1 MEEDSMSLAA
11 RMILVLSLVCLISG
25 GFLAGV
31 AALTKEKIALNVQ
44 AEIEEAIKE
53 VVDEAEINQVV
64 YEEEGFVIYRELE
77 VDGDLAGFAVQA
89 TGIGFQD
96 KITLMFG
103 LDASLEEIT
112 GLTIIDQKETP
123 GLGAKIEDWETFLQ
137 FWENRDATGL
147 LALRKP
153 PTSAIDELLPTEI
166 NTITAATISSK
177 KVLEIVNLSLKK
189 VRELIGQGKINS
201 EEKNGNEKY

>member
-1 MEEDSMSLAA
+1 MSLSA
-11 RMILVLSLVCLISG
+11 RMILVLTLVGLISG

-31 AALTKEKIALNVQ
+31 ATLTKERIALNVQ

-53 VVDEAEINQVV
+53 VVDDAAVNQVV
-64 YEEEGFVIYRELE
+64 HEEKDLLIYRELDE
-77 VDGDLAGFAVQA
+77 DGKLVGFAVQA
-89 TGIGFQD
+89 TGVGFQD

-103 LDASLEEIT
+103 LDAYLKEIT

-123 GLGAKIEDWETFLQ
+123 GLGAKIEDWEAFLQ
-137 FWENRDATGL
+137 FWENRDAAGQ

-153 PTSAIDELLPTEI
+153 PASTINELLPTEI

-177 KVLEIVNLSLKK
+177 KVLEIVNLSLER
-189 VRELIGQGKINS
+189 VRELIKQGKMNP
-201 EEKNGNEKY
+201 EEKDGN

>member
-1 MEEDSMSLAA
+1 MSLSA
-11 RMILVLSLVCLISG
+11 RMILVLTWVGLISG

-31 AALTKEKIALNVQ
+31 ATLTKERIALNVQ

-53 VVDEAEINQVV
+53 VVDDAAVNQVV
-64 YEEEGFVIYRELE
+64 HEEKDLLIYRELDE
-77 VDGDLAGFAVQA
+77 DGKLVGFAVQA
-89 TGIGFQD
+89 TGVGFQD

-103 LDASLEEIT
+103 LDASLKEIT

-123 GLGAKIEDWETFLQ
+123 GLGAKIEDWEAFLQ
-137 FWENRDATGL
+137 FWENRDAAGQ

-153 PTSAIDELLPTEI
+153 PASTINELLPTEI

-177 KVLEIVNLSLKK
+177 KVLEIVNLSLER
-189 VRELIGQGKINS
+189 VRELIKQDKMNP
-201 EEKNGNEKY
+201 EEKDGN

>member
-1 MEEDSMSLAA
+1 MTLPA
-11 RMILVLSLVCLISG
+11 RMILVLTLIGLISG

-31 AALTKEKIALNVQ
+31 AALTKEKIALNMQ
-44 AEIEEAIKE
+44 AEIEAAIDE
-53 VVDEAEINQVV
+53 VVDGAAVDQILL
-64 YEEEGFVIYRELE
+64 EEEDFVIYRELDD
-77 VDGDLAGFAVQA
+77 DGNLVGFAIQA
-89 TGIGFQD
+89 SGVGFQD

-147 LALRKP
+147 LTLRKP
-153 PTSAIDELLPTEI
+153 PVKTIGALLPTEI

-177 KVLEIVNLSLKK
+177 KVLEIVNLSLER
-189 VRELIGQGKINS
+189 VRGLVAKDKMNL
-201 EEKNGNEKY
+201 EEKDGN

>member
-1 MEEDSMSLAA
+1 MSLSA
-11 RMILVLSLVCLISG
+11 RMILVLTLVGLISG

-31 AALTKEKIALNVQ
+31 ATLTKERIALNVQ

-53 VVDEAEINQVV
+53 VVDDAAVNQVV
-64 YEEEGFVIYRELE
+64 HEEKDLLIYRELDE
-77 VDGDLAGFAVQA
+77 DGKLVGFAVQA
-89 TGIGFQD
+89 TGVGFQD

-103 LDASLEEIT
+103 LDASLKEIT

-123 GLGAKIEDWETFLQ
+123 GLGAKIEEWEAFLK
-137 FWENRDATGL
+137 FWENRDAAGQ

-153 PTSAIDELLPTEI
+153 PASTINELLPTEI

-177 KVLEIVNLSLKK
+177 KVLEIVNLSLER
-189 VRELIGQGKINS
+189 VRELIKQGKMNP
-201 EEKNGNEKY
+201 EEKDGN